1 MNLTHKPN
9 GQGKTREFLCPPLW
23 KIDSICLGFYFHS
36 FRPIFLANLIYIF
49 HNLRHLLHYIVLWII
64 FCGYF
69 RRLVVFFYLCYRN
82 INVNGAFPE
91 ALPQNAPP
99 YLSQNSIGVT
109 RAKSSN
115 NTKRPSDSSVHR
127 ELQSHIN
134 LFLHSS
140 KLYCRATLKGRL

>member
-1 MNLTHKPN
+1 MLDQGISLPSLVKVRLNL
-9 GQGKTREFLCPPLW
+9 
-23 KIDSICLGFYFHS
+23 LGFLFSLIQTH
-36 FRPIFLANLIYIF
+36 FFTNQIYIF
-49 HNLRHLLHYIVLWII
+49 YNHRHLLHYIV
-64 FCGYF
+64 CEYF
-69 RRLVVFFYLCYRN
+69 LRLFQAVFLCFHN
-82 INVNGAFPE
+82 ANVNGAFSE

-99 YLSQNSIGVT
+99 YLSYNSIGVT

-115 NTKRPSDSSVHR
+115 NTKRLSDSSVHR